1 MKLLLLSSKRRAYK
15 RADTQMAAF
24 NGLFALQNAHLLLYL
39 SYKHIRPKD
48 LGFCP
53 PRMDYFL
60 SSKRTFGRS
69 KNEEQFLQNYYSLDP
84 TAVAG
89 SDRDV

>member
-1 MKLLLLSSKRRAYK
+1 MDILSLKWTHFVLRM
-15 RADTQMAAF
+15 DF
-24 NGLFALQNAHLLLYL
+24 FFLQNAHLLLQMGVL

-89 SDRDV
+89 SDRDVWRCNKA